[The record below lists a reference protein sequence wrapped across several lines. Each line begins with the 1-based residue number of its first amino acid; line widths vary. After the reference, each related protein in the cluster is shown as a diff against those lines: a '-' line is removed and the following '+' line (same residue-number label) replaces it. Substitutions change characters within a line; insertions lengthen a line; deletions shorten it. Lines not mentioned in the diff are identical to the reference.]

1 LLESKQQHNLKKNI
15 NLNQTSAL
23 DKLIRFNA
31 LYNQISKL
39 TVAFLFNFKKKSR
52 PPAHDAVEGTLVGTH
67 MPAGHAD

>member
-1 LLESKQQHNLKKNI
+1 
-15 NLNQTSAL
+15 
-23 DKLIRFNA
+23 

-39 TVAFLFNFKKKSR
+39 TVAFLFNLKKKSR